1 MADLTGVSKN
11 MLIFDKSIHRNAT
24 NVEAIVFSKKAFTD
38 EFGFRVPNKNFQYNK
53 NNSSAL
59 ILGDSVS
66 FGVGVEENKTF
77 VGLLRNDFKNINFF
91 NSSVSG
97 YHLEHYPE
105 ILKNN
110 INLNNL
116 NDIIL
121 FFTLNDISFEQTV
134 VNADKKEKKNKNKES
149 INFFNSLRSNF
160 FFTKL
165 NSFLRNKSV
174 FYMWIKGISTKPSE
188 RHFYYTYPI
197 YKNDSSVESLN
208 KEIRKL
214 KKIIKNNSLNF
225 LVVILPYEFQTR
237 KENCNDQFLL
247 PQKKI
252 NEILLNENIKYM
264 DYTNFFCN
272 YEKPNSL
279 FLKYDPVH
287 LSAKGHTFVFKLLQK
302 DLNYLVNY

>member
-97 YHLEHYPE
+97 YHLENYPE

-134 VNADKKEKKNKNKES
+134 VNADKKEKKNKNKGS

-214 KKIIKNNSLNF
+214 KKSLKII
-225 LVVILPYEFQTR
+225 V
-237 KENCNDQFLL
+237 
-247 PQKKI
+247 
-252 NEILLNENIKYM
+252 
-264 DYTNFFCN
+264 
-272 YEKPNSL
+272 
-279 FLKYDPVH
+279 
-287 LSAKGHTFVFKLLQK
+287 
-302 DLNYLVNY
+302 